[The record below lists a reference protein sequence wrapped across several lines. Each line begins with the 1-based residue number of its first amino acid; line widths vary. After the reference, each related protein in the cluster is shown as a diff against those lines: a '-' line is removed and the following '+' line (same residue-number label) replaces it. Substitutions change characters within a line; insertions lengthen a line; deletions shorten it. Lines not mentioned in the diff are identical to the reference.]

1 MEDEVL
7 NRSMFNKPMAKA
19 TRNSGIMAGFDD
31 EEMNEPEGPE
41 EPEEQMSPM
50 ARTPQNP
57 EILMNTLR
65 GDMRSVDARYQEL
78 ADMVGEEAAHE
89 TPPEVLALLQAQ
101 MAPPTQGGIG
111 ALPQAP
117 DMPAA
122 PGAAAQGPAGAAPQ
136 GMQAPAGAP
145 PVGGPP
151 QGAPAG
157 APPMAP
163 PQGLAHG
170 GIVQHFQVGSGPAGV
185 TPATDSADGDT
196 TEGGDNLPYGFVTPE
211 LRQAAAE
218 GMQRLAMQKPAAV
231 PDLAERMQAHLPT
244 YEKIMGGQS
253 DDYLKARAYLDMA
266 GRGFAFAANTDENGN
281 PLRGNFMARLA
292 GATKSLPASLGELA
306 AEKGKTAQ
314 QLKLLALQ
322 AGEKDILAT
331 QAANAKLVESQRKL
345 FGDILKS
352 SGAGST
358 FGKGSWEWGVINT
371 PGLMGQYAEGK
382 TTPEQDALVESAAT
396 KLMQP
401 RSETY
406 TDELGKTV
414 VRTMPGYE
422 PPFMIAALK
431 ARRALG
437 TGQPPAGGKAATTAP
452 PAGSG
457 RAGTG
462 AGAGT
467 DVGTGTTDVAPP
479 AGAATV
485 TPSDKGS
492 KGSSYGG
499 MNLFDAAEMGTGVVP
514 WVASKI
520 ATAPGMGNVAPE
532 IQQSRAFMLSA
543 PNQITKALQ
552 NTTKLSETERK
563 QVEEQIDLLPS
574 VIDNPTAYR
583 NRVIGTGQLLYRL
596 RDESL
601 DKAKNESLHVKDRN
615 EAREKA
621 GEIGKIIDLMGVP
634 LPVYE
639 MKTWESLAPGTR
651 FMIQDAKGV
660 WKPQI
665 KK

>member
-7 NRSMFNKPMAKA
+7 KRSMFNKPMTAA
-19 TRNSGIMAGFDD
+19 ARNSGIMAGFED
-31 EEMNEPEGPE
+31 EDMMEDMQPEA
-41 EPEEQMSPM
+41 PEEQMSPM

-78 ADMVGEEAAHE
+78 ADKVGEEAAME
-89 TPPEVLALLQAQ
+89 TPPEVLALLQSQ
-101 MAPPTQGGIG
+101 MAAPQGGIG
-111 ALPQAP
+111 ALPQTP
-117 DMPAA
+117 SMPQA
-122 PGAAAQGPAGAAPQ
+122 PGAAAQGPQ
-136 GMQAPAGAP
+136 GMPQMPAGMP
-145 PVGGPP
+145 PMPP
-151 QGAPAG
+151 QGAAPAG
-157 APPMAP
+157 MPAMTP
-163 PQGLAHG
+163 PQGLATG

-185 TPATDSADGDT
+185 TPADESADGE
-196 TEGGDNLPYGFVTPE
+196 TESGGMPYGFVTPE
-211 LRQAAAE
+211 LRQAATE

-231 PDLAERMQAHLPT
+231 PDLATRMQAHLPT
-244 YEKIMGGQS
+244 YQKIMGGEG
-253 DDYLKARAYLDMA
+253 DDYLKARAYLDLA
-266 GRGFAFAANTDENGN
+266 GRGFAFAANTDEQGN
-281 PLRGNFMARLA
+281 PLRGNFMQRLS
-292 GATKSLPASLGELA
+292 GAVKTLPSSLGEIA
-306 AEKGKTAQ
+306 AEKGKQNQ

-331 QAANAKLVESQRKL
+331 QSANAKLVETQRKL

-352 SGAGST
+352 SGAGNT

-371 PGLMGQYAEGK
+371 PGLLAQYSEGK
-382 TTPEQDALVESAAT
+382 TSPEQDALVESAAT

-431 ARRALG
+431 ARRSLG
-437 TGQPPAGGKAATTAP
+437 TGQPPAGGSKGTTAP
-452 PAGSG
+452 PAAN
-457 RAGTG
+457 RGTG
-462 AGAGT
+462 SSVAAVTVPADGEE
-467 DVGTGTTDVAPP
+467 VAPP
-479 AGAATV
+479 ANAANAAPAT
-485 TPSDKGS
+485 KG
-492 KGSSYGG
+492 KTAPAASYGG

-520 ATAPGMGNVAPE
+520 ATAPGMGNVAPD

-543 PNQITKALQ
+543 PNQIAKSLQ
-552 NTTKLSETERK
+552 NTARLSETERK
-563 QVEEQIDLLPS
+563 QVEDQIDLLPNL
-574 VIDNPTAYR
+574 IDNPTAYR

-596 RDESL
+596 RDESM
-601 DKAKNESLHVKDRN
+601 DKANNSTLHVRDRN

-634 LPVYE
+634 RPVYD
-639 MKTWESLAPGTR
+639 MKTWEGLEPGTR
-651 FMIQDAKGV
+651 FMIQDNKGV

>member
-7 NRSMFNKPMAKA
+7 KRAMFNKPMTKA
-19 TRNSGIMAGFDD
+19 ARNSGIMAGFDE
-31 EEMNEPEGPE
+31 EEMDDMQPE

-78 ADMVGEEAAHE
+78 ADMVGEEAAMD
-89 TPPEVLALLQAQ
+89 TPPEVLALLQSQLSQQA
-101 MAPPTQGGIG
+101 QGGIG

-117 DMPAA
+117 
-122 PGAAAQGPAGAAPQ
+122 GAAAQGPQGMAQPPAGMPAMPPQ
-136 GMQAPAGAP
+136 GAAPAGAP
-145 PVGGPP
+145 
-151 QGAPAG
+151 A
-157 APPMAP
+157 MTP
-163 PQGLAHG
+163 PQGLATG

-185 TPATDSADGDT
+185 TPATDSADGETDT
-196 TEGGDNLPYGFVTPE
+196 ETGGGGMGFVSPE
-211 LRQAAAE
+211 LRQAALE
-218 GMQRLAMQKPAAV
+218 GMQRLAMQKPAKA

-244 YEKIMGGQS
+244 YQKLLSGDGG
-253 DDYLKARAYLDMA
+253 DDYLKARALLDIA
-266 GRGFAFAANTDENGN
+266 GRGFAFAANTDEKGN
-281 PLRGNFMARLA
+281 PLRGNFLQRLS
-292 GATKSLPASLGELA
+292 GAVKTLPSELGEIA
-306 AEKGKTAQ
+306 AEKGKQSQ

-331 QAANAKLVESQRKL
+331 QAANQKLIESQRKL

-352 SGAGST
+352 SGTAST

-431 ARRALG
+431 ARRSLG
-437 TGQPPAGGKAATTAP
+437 TGQPPAGGKAATTTTLPPAGGRGEGTAPAEGDGAAP
-452 PAGSG
+452 PAVEK
-457 RAGTG
+457 
-462 AGAGT
+462 
-467 DVGTGTTDVAPP
+467 VGKTKAAP
-479 AGAATV
+479 
-485 TPSDKGS
+485 
-492 KGSSYGG
+492 YGG

-514 WVASKI
+514 WAASKI
-520 ATAPGMGNVAPE
+520 ATAPGMGNVAPD
-532 IQQSRAFMLSA
+532 IQQSRSFMLSA

-563 QVEEQIDLLPS
+563 QVEDQIDLLPS

-596 RDESL
+596 RDESMA
-601 DKAKNESLHVKDRN
+601 KANNNTLHVRDRN

-634 LPVYE
+634 LPIYE
-639 MKTWESLAPGTR
+639 MKTWEGLQPGTR

>member
-7 NRSMFNKPMAKA
+7 SRSMFSKPMTKA
-19 TRNSGIMAGFDD
+19 TRNSGIMAGFED
-31 EEMNEPEGPE
+31 ESMEEDMQPE

-78 ADMVGEEAAHE
+78 ADMVGDAAAQE
-89 TPPEVLALLQAQ
+89 TPPEVLALLQTKMGQ
-101 MAPPTQGGIG
+101 PQGGIA

-117 DMPAA
+117 GMPAA
-122 PGAAAQGPAGAAPQ
+122 PGAAAQGPQGMPQPPAGMPPMPPQGAAPQ
-136 GMQAPAGAP
+136 GAPA
-145 PVGGPP
+145 
-151 QGAPAG
+151 
-157 APPMAP
+157 MTP
-163 PQGLAHG
+163 PQGLATG

-185 TPATDSADGDT
+185 TPADESADGEAG
-196 TEGGDNLPYGFVTPE
+196 TESGAMPYGFVTPE
-211 LRQAAAE
+211 LRQAASE

-231 PDLAERMQAHLPT
+231 PDLATRMQAHLPT
-244 YEKIMGGQS
+244 YQKIMGGEG
-253 DDYLKARAYLDMA
+253 DDYLKARAYLDLA
-266 GRGFAFAANTDENGN
+266 SRGFAFAANTDENGN
-281 PLRGNFMARLA
+281 PLRGNFMQRLS
-292 GATKSLPASLGELA
+292 GAVKTLPSSLGELA
-306 AEKGKTAQ
+306 AEKGKQNQ
-314 QLKLLALQ
+314 QLKLMALQ

-331 QAANAKLVESQRKL
+331 QSANAKLVETQRKL

-422 PPFMIAALK
+422 PPFMIAALT
-431 ARRALG
+431 ARRNLG
-437 TGQPPAGGKAATTAP
+437 TGKVPT
-452 PAGSG
+452 GSG
-457 RAGTG
+457 KPAPAASAGTG
-462 AGAGT
+462 GGKNT
-467 DVGTGTTDVAPP
+467 GTG
-479 AGAATV
+479 AAAV
-485 TPSDKGS
+485 TPVETDAEVTTPPSAS
-492 KGSSYGG
+492 KAAPQGKQTAYGG
-499 MNLFDAAEMGTGVVP
+499 MNLFDAAEVGTGVVP
-514 WVASKI
+514 WVASKVATLPGGGNI
-520 ATAPGMGNVAPE
+520 APD
-532 IQQSRAFMLSA
+532 IQQARSFMLSA
-543 PNQITKALQ
+543 PNQVNKSLQ
-552 NTTKLSETERK
+552 TTAKLSETER
-563 QVEEQIDLLPS
+563 QEVQDQLRLLPGL
-574 VIDNPTAYR
+574 VDNPTAYR

-596 RDESL
+596 RDESM
-601 DKAKNESLHVKDRN
+601 DKARNTALHVRDRN

-634 LPVYE
+634 VPITDLRQ
-639 MKTWESLAPGTR
+639 WETLDPGTR
-651 FMIQDAKGV
+651 FMIQDTKGV
-660 WKPQI
+660 WKPNI